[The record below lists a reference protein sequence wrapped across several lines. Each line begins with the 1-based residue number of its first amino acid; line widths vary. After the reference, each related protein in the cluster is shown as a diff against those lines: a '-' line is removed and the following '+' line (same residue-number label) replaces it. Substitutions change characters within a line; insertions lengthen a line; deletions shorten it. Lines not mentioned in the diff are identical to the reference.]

1 MKKLLIMGI
10 ALLSVATLSACGNDK
25 STKPDTSSHVSSKV
39 KKTSAEDKAKI
50 DVDSLFDNSEHTKLL
65 NGTTSETITDIK
77 NEVNNLKNSDT
88 KTKLLADIKK
98 ANELW
103 PDFKKKSDQK
113 STVEQSKIDS
123 KASSEES
130 SKAASSSKA
139 SAESSKKAAE
149 ESAKAS
155 SEAASSKAAS
165 EAAEKLPSNNKVYG
179 RLTDKQF
186 KRNRL
191 ALFVSKGD
199 LDYVSIVAASKS
211 NIEMVHLD
219 FGVASIVK
227 DDNERINDY
236 ISDWTETD
244 TKLKTKLSDSK
255 MIYHSDKINKDY
267 QVRFKFDSNDYISH
281 IYIAQVDYR
290 W

>member
-1 MKKLLIMGI
+1 MGI
-10 ALLSVATLSACGNDK
+10 ALLSVVTLSACGNDK

-65 NGTTSETITDIK
+65 DGTTSETITDIK

-113 STVEQSKIDS
+113 SAVEQSKMDS

-149 ESAKAS
+149 ENAKAS
-155 SEAASSKAAS
+155 SEAASSKTAS
-165 EAAEKLPSNNKVYG
+165 EAAAKQPSNNTVYG
-179 RLTDKQF
+179 PLTDKQF

-191 ALFVSKGD
+191 AFFVSKGD
-199 LDYVSIVAASKS
+199 YNYVQITAMSKS
-211 NIEMVHLD
+211 NIEMVHLN
-219 FGVASIVK
+219 FGVASIMP
-227 DDNERINDY
+227 DDNERINNY
-236 ISDWTETD
+236 IIDWTEPD
-244 TKLKTKLSDSK
+244 TKIKTKLSDSE
-255 MIYHSDKINKDY
+255 MVYHSDKIGKDY
-267 QVRFKFDSNDYISH
+267 QVKFKFDNDGYISH
-281 IYIAQVDYR
+281 MYIAQAGYR